1 MLQPTGGEKVLR
13 QECADIDVSVAA
25 YDKAD
30 VAEMTLQ
37 MTLQMAL
44 QMMQRGNMPYFI
56 VMMMLRKVIT
66 M

>member
-13 QECADIDVSVAA
+13 QECADIEVSVAA

-37 MTLQMAL
+37 MAL
-44 QMMQRGNMPYFI
+44 QMMQRVNMPYFI

>member
-13 QECADIDVSVAA
+13 QECADIEVSVAA
-25 YDKAD
+25 YGKAD
-30 VAEMTLQ
+30 VAE

>member
-13 QECADIDVSVAA
+13 QECADIEVSVAA

-30 VAEMTLQ
+30 VAE